1 MIRGPERQTN
11 SWTASRWLP
20 LGVSAV
26 VIALL
31 ALWLLAALEEAEA
44 RAEKLMVE
52 LIYRNMRTGL
62 ALAMGEALLHGREAE
77 IASWVGTNP
86 VRWLGHE
93 PQGYRGE
100 CDRPAQELGEG
111 EWCFDRVRRELT
123 YRPRHDIG
131 DGLGQG
137 AGEKGILRWRVAA
150 TQPAR
155 SGLEAGLRVE
165 YVTAQGRIL
174 E

>member
-1 MIRGPERQTN
+1 MIRGPERQT
-11 SWTASRWLP
+11 SYWTASRWLP

-26 VIALL
+26 VISLL
-31 ALWLLAALEEAEA
+31 ALWLLAALEETEERAEA
-44 RAEKLMVE
+44 LMVE
-52 LIYRNMRTGL
+52 LIHRNMRTGL
-62 ALAMGEALLHGREAE
+62 ALAMGEALLQGREAQ
-77 IASWVGTNP
+77 IVSWAGANP

-111 EWCFDRVRRELT
+111 EWCFDRVRRELA
-123 YRPRHDIG
+123 YRPRHDIRRG
-131 DGLGQG
+131 PGQG
-137 AGEKGILRWRVAA
+137 AGGKDILRWRVVA

-155 SGLEAGLRVE
+155 SGLDAGLRVE